1 MNENKILRIFFS
13 IQNRFIMSVYVRHP
27 TNETDG
33 FIISYAT
40 LHRIVK
46 SFTSSY
52 SWSDVLYS
60 RSSEYKEKLYEELE
74 KHKNKYLSQQDYNTM
89 SSRPDEALY

>member
-1 MNENKILRIFFS
+1 
-13 IQNRFIMSVYVRHP
+13 MSVYVRHP

-33 FIISYAT
+33 FIISYT
-40 LHRIVK
+40 LLHRIVK
-46 SFTSSY
+46 SFIDSN

-60 RSSEYKEKLYEELE
+60 KSPEYKEKLYEELE

-89 SSRPDEALY
+89 SPRPDEALY